1 MERPL
6 GREPPYT
13 SFSFTDAELLLSL
26 YFASKSLPQNVCQ
39 IHCYDHLDGALA
51 RCCAP
56 SHVSAI
62 SFSRVLMA
70 PCIHRPVQ
78 GPVLAAED
86 NARGSVDHHERISP
100 DVLDGDALTRD
111 AFSDQPLNSPV
122 DVLGAGYGGPSSAF
136 GHVVPF
142 S

>member
-1 MERPL
+1 MAASRDCAK
-6 GREPPYT
+6 PP
-13 SFSFTDAELLLSL
+13 
-26 YFASKSLPQNVCQ
+26 
-39 IHCYDHLDGALA
+39 
-51 RCCAP
+51 
-56 SHVSAI
+56 SA
-62 SFSRVLMA
+62 
-70 PCIHRPVQ
+70 Q

-86 NARGSVDHHERISP
+86 NARDLVDHHERISP

-111 AFSDQPLNSPV
+111 AFSDEPLNSTF